1 VTLFLG
7 ELRKD
12 YFLERWV
19 VIEPARAKRPSDFQK
34 EADEIKEGLCYFCPG
49 NEHLTPPSIYTL
61 VLENNIFIKKQ
72 DSEEERVKDWT
83 VRVFPNKFPIMS
95 PEPNAEHTSYPTESE
110 PAYGYHYVVVPTP
123 KHEDKFV
130 TFSKDQW
137 IIFIEVLR
145 DMAQFLYGNKV
156 KGVGYVSIFINNGKA
171 AGASIKHPHAQIVT
185 TQNIPPIILNEL
197 MAYKKQTI
205 YERCAHCSIIRA
217 ETGGPRHI
225 FSTKHFMSVAPWA
238 SFNPYEFWIYPIRHE
253 TKFSEINSERI
264 EDLAT
269 MLRIMFGALGTV
281 LGDVPF
287 NMVFHISPEKKTT
300 KLLHWHIEVYPRLTT
315 YAGLELGSGIYV
327 NPVPP
332 EQACSTLAVA
342 ARKEYAKLY
351 GVE

>member
-1 VTLFLG
+1 MG

-19 VIEPARAKRPSDFQK
+19 VIEPARAKRPSDFEK
-34 EADEIKEGLCYFCPG
+34 IDEDIKEGLCYFCPG

-72 DSEEERVKDWT
+72 DSEEERVKNWT
-83 VRVFPNKFPIMS
+83 VRVFPNKYPIMS
-95 PEPNAEHTSYPTESE
+95 LEPNAEHTNYPTESE

-123 KHEDKFV
+123 NHDEKFI
-130 TFSKDQW
+130 TFSKERW
-137 IIFIEVLR
+137 VTFIEVLR
-145 DMAQFLYGNKV
+145 DITQFLYGNKV
-156 KGVGYVSIFINNGKA
+156 KGVGYVSIFINNGRA

-185 TQNIPPIILNEL
+185 TQNIPPIISNEI
-197 MAYKKQTI
+197 MAYKNHPSFEK
-205 YERCAHCSIIRA
+205 CVHCSIIRV

-225 FSTKHFMSVAPWA
+225 FSTKHFMTIAPWA
-238 SFNPYEFWIYPIRHE
+238 SVNPYEFWVYPIRHE
-253 TKFSEINSERI
+253 TKFSEINADRI
-264 EDLAT
+264 DDLAI
-269 MLRIMFGALGTV
+269 MLKVMFGALGSV
-281 LGDVPF
+281 LGNIPF
-287 NMVFHISPEKKTT
+287 NMIFHISPEKKTT

-332 EQACSTLAVA
+332 EQACSVLALS
-342 ARKEYAKLY
+342 ARKEYAKLH